1 MDTIIEK
8 SIQEFSDTEICN
20 EYQRRFSV
28 CEGKDYIRSSRAV
41 KEYLK
46 THFDKLEKDR
56 EHILCIFLDGQNQII
71 TVETLFTGSLTAS
84 AVYPREVIKAILK
97 HESASVVFAHN
108 HPSGSTTPSSSDRAV
123 TKKLQ
128 TACSS
133 IDVEVLDH
141 IILGGDEFFSFA
153 DHRLI

>member
-1 MDTIIEK
+1 MK
-8 SIQEFSDTEICN
+8 SIQEFSDNEIIM
-20 EYQRRFSV
+20 EHRRRFSV
-28 CEGKDYIRSSRAV
+28 CEGRDYIRSSRAV

-46 THFDKLEKDR
+46 THLADLERDR
-56 EHILCIFLDGQNQII
+56 EHFMCIFLDGQNQVIK
-71 TVETLFTGSLTAS
+71 VETLFTGSLTAS
-84 AVYPREVIKAILK
+84 AVYPREVVKAVLK
-97 HESASVVFAHN
+97 HECASVIFAHN

-128 TACSS
+128 TALNS

-141 IILGGDEFFSFA
+141 LIMGGNDFFSFA